1 MVLTHTSFSHNEWN
15 LFTIFLFMKILNCFK
30 RSYVT
35 KDVEFH
41 EKMFYSLSKNEL
53 ILCHFQ
59 NKGHNIVA
67 IMKKVVELIH
77 ATSTYLKQN

>member
-1 MVLTHTSFSHNEWN
+1 LVLTHTSFSHDEWN
-15 LFTIFLFMKILNCFK
+15 LFTIFLFLKILNCFK

-41 EKMFYSLSKNEL
+41 EQMFCSLLKNEL
-53 ILCHFQ
+53 ILCHFR
-59 NKGHNIVA
+59 NKGHNIVT
-67 IMKKVVELIH
+67 IMKKVVKLIH